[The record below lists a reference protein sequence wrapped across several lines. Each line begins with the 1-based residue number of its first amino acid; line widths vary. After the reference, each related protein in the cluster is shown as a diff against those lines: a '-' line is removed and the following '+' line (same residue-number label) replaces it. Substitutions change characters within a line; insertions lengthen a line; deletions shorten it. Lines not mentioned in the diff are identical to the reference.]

1 MKDLI
6 LSRYNKI
13 PKKQKNLADYFL
25 ENLDAIP
32 FLNIYEISEATQYS
46 VASIVRFTQ
55 HLGFKGYSEFKSE
68 VTKSLQKSLKK
79 LEMFPTIKAEQL
91 KEHTLVAVA
100 NQDIKNI
107 NETLQ
112 LINKGIFDKVINLI
126 LQSERVFTMGLGIS
140 YLLSQILS
148 YQLNQVGVDASFFRN
163 DTSSFYDQILFATNR
178 DLIIAFS
185 FPPYSIDT
193 IEAAKFAK
201 ERKISVVSITN
212 KTSSPITFHSKY
224 SLVVKSENMLFTNSF
239 SAISVLINA
248 IATECAKRDKKRSE
262 KILKEFNLI
271 MEKYN
276 QVIT

>member
-6 LSRYNKI
+6 LSKYNKI

-32 FLNIYEISEATQYS
+32 FLNIYEISKATQYS

-112 LINKGIFDKVINLI
+112 LINKSTFDKVIDLI
-126 LQSERVFTMGLGIS
+126 LKSERVFTMGLGIS

-148 YQLNQVGVDASFFRN
+148 YQLNQVGVDSSFFRN

-201 ERKISVVSITN
+201 ERKVSVVSITN

>member
-1 MKDLI
+1 MKELI
-6 LSRYNKI
+6 LSNYDKI
-13 PKKQKNLADYFL
+13 PKKQKKLADYFL

-32 FLNIYEISEATQYS
+32 FLNIYEISEATRYS

-55 HLGFKGYSEFKSE
+55 RLGFSGYSEFKSE

-79 LEMFPTIKAEQL
+79 LEIFPSIKAEQL
-91 KEHTLVAVA
+91 KEHTLIAVA

-112 LINKGIFDKVINLI
+112 LINKDTFDSVIDLI
-126 LQSERVFTMGLGIS
+126 LKSERVFTMGLGIS

-148 YQLNQVGVDASFFRN
+148 YQLNQVGVDASFLRN
-163 DTSSFYDQILFATNR
+163 DTTSFYDQILFAKNK

-185 FPPYSIDT
+185 FPPYSVDT

-201 ERKISVVSITN
+201 ERKVPVVSITN
-212 KTSSPITFHSKY
+212 KPSAPITFHSKY
-224 SLVVKSENMLFTNSF
+224 SLIVRSENMLFTNSF

>member
-1 MKDLI
+1 MKELI
-6 LSRYNKI
+6 LSKYNKI

>member
-6 LSRYNKI
+6 LSKYNKI

-32 FLNIYEISEATQYS
+32 FLNIYEISKATQYS

-112 LINKGIFDKVINLI
+112 LINKSIFDKVIDLI
-126 LQSERVFTMGLGIS
+126 LKSERVFTMGLGIS

-148 YQLNQVGVDASFFRN
+148 YQLNQVGVDSSFFRN

-201 ERKISVVSITN
+201 ERKVSVVSITN

>member
-1 MKDLI
+1 MKELI
-6 LSRYNKI
+6 LSKYNKL
-13 PKKQKNLADYFL
+13 PARHRKLADYFL
-25 ENLDAIP
+25 ENLDVIP
-32 FLNIYEISEATQYS
+32 FLNIYEISEATHFS
-46 VASIVRFTQ
+46 VASIFRFTQ
-55 HLGFKGYSEFKSE
+55 RLGFKGYSEFKAE

-79 LEMFPTIKAEQL
+79 LEMFPAIKAEKL
-91 KEHTLVAVA
+91 KEHTLIAVA

-107 NETLQ
+107 NETIQ
-112 LINKGIFDKVINLI
+112 LINKDTFDAVIDLI

-140 YLLSQILS
+140 FLLSQILA
-148 YQLNQVGVDASFFRN
+148 YQLNQVGVDANFFRN

-178 DLIIAFS
+178 DTIIAFS
-185 FPPYSIDT
+185 FPPYSVDT

-212 KTSSPITFHSKY
+212 KASSPITFHSKY
-224 SLVVKSENMLFTNSF
+224 SLIVKSENMLFTNSF

-276 QVIT
+276 QVII

>member
-1 MKDLI
+1 MKELI
-6 LSRYNKI
+6 LSKYNKI
-13 PKKQKNLADYFL
+13 PAKQKKLADYFL
-25 ENLDAIP
+25 ENLDVIP
-32 FLNIYEISEATQYS
+32 FLNIYEISEATQFS
-46 VASIVRFTQ
+46 VASIFRFTQ
-55 HLGFKGYSEFKSE
+55 RLGFKGYSEFKAE

-79 LEMFPTIKAEQL
+79 LEMFPAIKAEKL

-112 LINKGIFDKVINLI
+112 LINKDTFDAVIDLI
-126 LQSERVFTMGLGIS
+126 LKSERVFTMGLGIS
-140 YLLSQILS
+140 FLLSQILA
-148 YQLNQVGVDASFFRN
+148 YQLNQVGVDANFFRN

-178 DLIIAFS
+178 DTIIAFS
-185 FPPYSIDT
+185 FPPYSVDT

-201 ERKISVVSITN
+201 ERKVSVVSITN
-212 KTSSPITFHSKY
+212 KASSPITFHSKY
-224 SLVVKSENMLFTNSF
+224 SLIVKSENMLFTNSF

-248 IATECAKRDKKRSE
+248 VATECAKRDKKRSE

>member
-1 MKDLI
+1 MKELI
-6 LSRYNKI
+6 ISKYDKI
-13 PKKQKNLADYFL
+13 PKKQKKLADYFL

-32 FLNIYEISEATQYS
+32 FLNIYEISEATQFS

-55 HLGFKGYSEFKSE
+55 RLGFKGYSEFKTE

-79 LEMFPTIKAEQL
+79 LEMFPAIKIDQL
-91 KEHTLVAVA
+91 KEHTLIAVA

-107 NETLQ
+107 NDTLQ
-112 LINKGIFDKVINLI
+112 LISRNTFDSVIDLI
-126 LQSERVFTMGLGIS
+126 LKSEKVFTMGLGIS
-140 YLLSQILS
+140 FLLSQILA

-163 DTSSFYDQILFATNR
+163 DASTFYDQILFVTES

-201 ERKISVVSITN
+201 ERKVPVISITN
-212 KTSSPITFHSKY
+212 KTSAPITFHSKY
-224 SLVVKSENMLFTNSF
+224 SLIVKSENMLFTNSF

-262 KILKEFNLI
+262 KILKEFNFIL
-271 MEKYN
+271 EKYN

>member
-6 LSRYNKI
+6 LSKYNKI

-91 KEHTLVAVA
+91 KEYTLVAVA

-126 LQSERVFTMGLGIS
+126 LKSERVFTMGLGIS

-201 ERKISVVSITN
+201 ERKVSVVSITN